1 MGNFDFKDKN
11 VVILIKDTLLGGAER
26 QALGVAKYLKENYNA
41 KVEVVA
47 IYSDDYNE
55 DFYRFLHEAGLE
67 KVHFFGPP
75 SLAVTNSFSVRN
87 LKKAIRASL
96 YLQKI
101 AAEIKKMAP
110 DIIIPYMN
118 GPSKIAALIYRKT
131 GAKYTFWHQLGLEN
145 YFRDWFE
152 KRAIEF
158 TPLFIANAENGLDV
172 FREYYNV
179 PENKLHVL
187 PQYVAIQR
195 ENLDATIIKQ
205 EFSIDEQAVVIGM
218 IAHYRPEKYQEL
230 LLSAFA
236 SLVSKANVHLVL
248 LGNKSNSTES
258 EGKYKQLENLIANS
272 GLQDKVSLLSEV
284 SVHKVLNILDIG
296 VLVSQIEGTPNV
308 VMEYMVYGLPV
319 VATHHEGCKGLLGD
333 SDFLIPNDER
343 ILLEKLT
350 ELVNNKVV
358 REEEGMRNLERID
371 HFSPEKY
378 FAKLTQILNIKRS

>member
-1 MGNFDFKDKN
+1 MGNFDFKNKN

-41 KVEVVA
+41 QIEVVS
-47 IYSDDYNE
+47 IYSNDYNQ
-55 DFYRFLHEAGLE
+55 DFYDFLNEAGLQ

-75 SLAVTNSFSVRN
+75 SLAVTNTLSIRN

-101 AAEIKKMAP
+101 SSEIKKMRP

-152 KRAIEF
+152 KRAVEF
-158 TPLFIANAENGLDV
+158 SPLFIANAENGLEV
-172 FREYYNV
+172 FREYYQV

-195 ENLDATIIKQ
+195 ENLAALKIKE
-205 EFSIDEQAVVIGM
+205 EFSIDENAVVIGM
-218 IAHYRPEKYQEL
+218 IAHYRLEKYQEL
-230 LLSAFA
+230 LLNAFL
-236 SLVSKANVHLVL
+236 SLNRKTNVHLIL

-258 EGKYKQLENLIANS
+258 AEKYKNLEKIVCES
-272 GLQDKVSLLSEV
+272 GLQNKVSLLSEV
-284 SVHKVLNILDIG
+284 SIHKILNILDIG

-308 VMEYMVYGLPV
+308 VMEYMTYGLPV
-319 VATHHEGCKGLLGD
+319 VATHHDGCKGLLGD
-333 SDFLIPNDER
+333 STFLIPNDEK
-343 ILLEKLT
+343 ILSAKLI
-350 ELVNNKVV
+350 ELVNSKEK
-358 REEEGMRNLERID
+358 RMEEGNRNLKRIEY
-371 HFSPEKY
+371 FSPENY
-378 FAKLTQILNIKRS
+378 FAKLTQILNKSRS